1 MFLLPNLWQRKIL
14 FLHYSFLSSFNAT
27 FYGKEDWNTSSM
39 YVGWH
44 ANNIFAPIWLLPISQ
59 FPHACLLD
67 SCLFVNTNQF
77 DSIRLRLSGRG
88 ASWYVF
94 SLFLANK
101 SRPTVK
107 LFSCVL
113 RGTWFGQKLE
123 KQNLSG
129 VIFLWHFMNIFIR
142 KKGWIIVLSWNPS
155 KNYQTD
161 SKTVKFVFKNGENRF
176 LNAITLYSHISAF
189 VRTWLGFRT
198 KKAWSDTQKWRILS
212 TYLYASL
219 WSGLFIHLSPNL
231 FDQTWQMASW

>member
-101 SRPTVK
+101 SHPTVR
-107 LFSCVL
+107 LF
-113 RGTWFGQKLE
+113 
-123 KQNLSG
+123 
-129 VIFLWHFMNIFIR
+129 
-142 KKGWIIVLSWNPS
+142 
-155 KNYQTD
+155 
-161 SKTVKFVFKNGENRF
+161 
-176 LNAITLYSHISAF
+176 F
-189 VRTWLGFRT
+189 VRFEGNLIWPNTRKT
-198 KKAWSDTQKWRILS
+198 KFKWGDLFVAFYEHFYSEKGLNNCSIMKSFKKLS
-212 TYLYASL
+212 NWFQNS
-219 WSGLFIHLSPNL
+219 
-231 FDQTWQMASW
+231 